1 MTEVTLRNVSVSYGA
16 REAVRDVSFA
26 AKEGQWWMLCGP
38 NGAGKSTLL
47 RAVSGVLPYRGSV
60 TLNGEEIRA
69 MKPKARGRLLGM
81 LQQSMHVEE
90 GFTVREI
97 VALGRFAY
105 GGLLS
110 AKPDEGGEKAIADA
124 LEKLSL
130 TGMADRLLPSL
141 SGGERQRVF
150 LAQVFAQQ
158 PRVLL
163 LDEMENALDLP
174 YQQQIF
180 GLCGVWLREAGGLIL
195 CVTHDL
201 SLALRYGTHAAL
213 FSQGRCLAA
222 GEIRETLT
230 GESLR
235 EAYRMDAAGW
245 LLENAKATERLGG

>member
-180 GLCGVWLREAGGLIL
+180 GLCGEWLREAGGLSL

-201 SLALRYGTHAAL
+201 SLALRYGTHALLLDA
-213 FSQGRCLAA
+213 GRKA
-222 GEIRETLT
+222 GEGPVGQALADETLRAVY
-230 GESLR
+230 GMDVRAWMR
-235 EAYRMDAAGW
+235 ELAEPWQEPR
-245 LLENAKATERLGG
+245 

>member
-110 AKPDEGGEKAIADA
+110 ARPDEGGEEAIADA
-124 LEKLSL
+124 LFCRASVSSL
-130 TGMADRLLPSL
+130 LEMTAFPW
-141 SGGERQRVF
+141 GER
-150 LAQVFAQQ
+150 
-158 PRVLL
+158 
-163 LDEMENALDLP
+163 
-174 YQQQIF
+174 
-180 GLCGVWLREAGGLIL
+180 
-195 CVTHDL
+195 
-201 SLALRYGTHAAL
+201 
-213 FSQGRCLAA
+213 
-222 GEIRETLT
+222 
-230 GESLR
+230 
-235 EAYRMDAAGW
+235 
-245 LLENAKATERLGG
+245 